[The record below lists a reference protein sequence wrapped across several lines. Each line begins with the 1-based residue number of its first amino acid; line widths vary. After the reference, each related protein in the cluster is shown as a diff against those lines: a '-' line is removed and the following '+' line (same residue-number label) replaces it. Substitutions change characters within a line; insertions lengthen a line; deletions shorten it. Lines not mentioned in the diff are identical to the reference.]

1 MRVTRIVWIFYK
13 ISCENVYFMY
23 VKIHP
28 RQANTRRNETEIFFF
43 FPSFFLS
50 ITFSAIERS
59 YLSLLGSVGERTRA
73 SYRFN
78 FLFLNTYRRSFLL
91 GCGGY
96 LVFYE
101 PAVSNM
107 RNYFSRSAT
116 SATSA
121 GREILPSIT
130 VGLPNDRELLF
141 HRLSEFLLKKKGKEK
156 EKPASTILRKL
167 ERRSRSFYL

>member
-1 MRVTRIVWIFYK
+1 MNIFYIPCVLHALCGFSIK
-13 ISCENVYFMY
+13 FPAKMY
-23 VKIHP
+23 TLCTSKFTHDKRTLV
-28 RQANTRRNETEIFFF
+28 ETKQKSFFF

-141 HRLSEFLLKKKGKEK
+141 HRLSEFPLLKKK
-156 EKPASTILRKL
+156 RKRKRKTSIDDT
-167 ERRSRSFYL
+167 EEA